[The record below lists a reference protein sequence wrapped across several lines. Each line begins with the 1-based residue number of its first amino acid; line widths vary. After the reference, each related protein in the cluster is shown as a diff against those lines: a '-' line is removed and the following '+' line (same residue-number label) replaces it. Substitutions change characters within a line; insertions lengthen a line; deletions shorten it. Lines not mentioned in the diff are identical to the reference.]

1 MFISDNDKMG
11 EYKMTKTCSNCK
23 TDNPDNSAFCQKC
36 GTELK
41 EVKDPIKY
49 TAKSGSGIGGF
60 WNKQSKNGK
69 IALGVGVCCLGL
81 IIIIAIAGMMSPDNN
96 TSTSNNSTSTTNT
109 STPATTNTSTP
120 AATTSSPT
128 KTTISAL
135 MGTSIPD
142 GTNVEVSGTVLQ
154 SGDGFLIIEDDN
166 DNDLYVDLDDS
177 NTVTAYENQVVT
189 VVGTTE
195 GPYDYTTVDGAD
207 RTIPSIGSAI
217 VQ

>member
-1 MFISDNDKMG
+1 
-11 EYKMTKTCSNCK
+11 MTKTCSNCK

-41 EVKDPIKY
+41 EVKNPIKY

-109 STPATTNTSTP
+109 STPATTDTSTP
-120 AATTSSPT
+120 TSTTSSPT

-135 MGTSIPD
+135 MGSSVAS
-142 GTNVEVSGTVLQ
+142 GTNVEVSGEVLQ
-154 SGDGFLIIEDDN
+154 SGDGFLIIEDGN
-166 DNDLYVDLDDS
+166 FNDLYVTLGSS
-177 NTVTAYENQVVT
+177 NTKTAYENQNVT
-189 VVGTTE
+189 VIGTAA
-195 GPYDYTTVDGAD
+195 GPYDYTTVTGAD
-207 RTIPSIGSAI
+207 RNIPSIDNAI

>member
-1 MFISDNDKMG
+1 
-11 EYKMTKTCSNCK
+11 
-23 TDNPDNSAFCQKC
+23 
-36 GTELK
+36 
-41 EVKDPIKY
+41 
-49 TAKSGSGIGGF
+49 
-60 WNKQSKNGK
+60 
-69 IALGVGVCCLGL
+69 LGVGVCCLGL